1 MTEPVSPDFYAVD
14 ELLEPEEI
22 ELRNRVRAFCEKEVT
37 PRINDFW
44 ERAEFPHL
52 LVPKIAELGI
62 SGGTVEGYG
71 APGMSAV
78 SAGLVAAEWARA
90 DGSVGT
96 FYGVHSFLAMQSI
109 AMLGSEEQRE
119 RWLPAMARLEKIGA
133 FGLTE
138 PRHGSDAVALETRA
152 VRDGDSYVLT
162 GEKKWIGNGSIAD
175 LVIIWARDEDGD
187 VGGFVVEKGSPGYD
201 ARVMTGKT
209 ALRAVWQAE
218 ITLDGVRV
226 PAENRLAN
234 CRSFKDVS
242 TVLDRTR
249 YTVAWRALGLA
260 MASYELAL
268 AHALRREQF
277 GQPIAGYQLV
287 QDKLA
292 RMLAEITSM
301 QLMCWRL
308 SKLADSGRMTAAMA
322 SLAKMNHAAKARAIV
337 ADARDILGGDGILL
351 ENHVAR
357 HHADMEAIFTFEGTD
372 SVQALIVGREIT
384 GLSAITGRRPQ
395 RS

>member
-1 MTEPVSPDFYAVD
+1 MTSPDFYAVE

-22 ELRNRVRAFCEKEVT
+22 AVRDRVRAFGEREVV
-37 PRINDFW
+37 PIANEYW
-44 ERAEFPHL
+44 ERAEFPAQ
-52 LVPKIAELGI
+52 LVPKLAELGVA
-62 SGGTVEGYG
+62 GGTIEGYG
-71 APGMSAV
+71 CPGMSAV
-78 SAGLVAAEWARA
+78 SAGLVAAELARA
-90 DGSVGT
+90 DGSIGT
-96 FYGVHSFLAMQSI
+96 FNGVHSFLAMQSI
-109 AMLGSEEQRE
+109 AMLGSEEQRQ
-119 RWLPAMARLEKIGA
+119 RWLPQMARMETIGA

-138 PRHGSDAVALETRA
+138 PRHGSDAVGLETSAR
-152 VRDGDSYVLT
+152 RDGDAFELD
-162 GEKKWIGNGSIAD
+162 GQKKWIGNGSIAD
-175 LVIIWARDEDGD
+175 LVLIWARDEDGD
-187 VGGFVVEKGSPGYD
+187 VGGYVVEKGTPGFE
-201 ARVMTGKT
+201 ATVMTGKT

-218 ITLDGVRV
+218 ITLSGVRV
-226 PAENRLAN
+226 PAGNKLAG

-260 MASYELAL
+260 TASYELAL
-268 AHALRREQF
+268 AHAQQREQF

-308 SKLADSGRMTAAMA
+308 SKLADADRMTPAMA

-351 ENHVAR
+351 DHHVAR
-357 HHADMEAIFTFEGTD
+357 HHADMEAVFTFEGTD

-384 GLSAITGRRPQ
+384 GLSAISGRRND
-395 RS
+395 RR

>member
-1 MTEPVSPDFYAVD
+1 MGAV
-14 ELLEPEEI
+14 
-22 ELRNRVRAFCEKEVT
+22 A
-37 PRINDFW
+37 
-44 ERAEFPHL
+44 
-52 LVPKIAELGI
+52 
-62 SGGTVEGYG
+62 
-71 APGMSAV
+71 
-78 SAGLVAAEWARA
+78 AGLVAAEWARA
-90 DGSVGT
+90 DGSLGT

-109 AMLGSEEQRE
+109 ALLGDEEQRE
-119 RWLPAMARLEKIGA
+119 RWLPEMARLEKIGA

-138 PRHGSDAVALETRA
+138 PQHGSDAVGLETSARL
-152 VRDGDSYVLT
+152 DGDAYVLN
-162 GEKKWIGNGSIAD
+162 GQKKWIGNGSIAD
-175 LVIIWARDEDGD
+175 YVLIWARGEDGA
-187 VGGFVVEKGSPGYD
+187 VGGYVVERPSADEGTPGFE
-201 ARVMTGKT
+201 AKVMTGKT

-218 ITLDGVRV
+218 ITLTDVRV
-226 PAENRLAN
+226 PAENKLAE
-234 CRSFKDVS
+234 CHSFKDVS
-242 TVLDRTR
+242 KVLDRTR

-260 MASYELAL
+260 TASYELAL

-287 QDKLA
+287 QDKLS

-308 SKLADSGRMTAAMA
+308 SKLADAGRMTAAMA

-351 ENHVAR
+351 DNHVAR

-372 SVQALIVGREIT
+372 SVQALIVGRAIT
-384 GLSAITGRRPQ
+384 GLSAISGRKPE